1 MPASQLSKMDRNL
14 CPFPVI
20 WIIDFSRL
28 IFSQILVFLS
38 VWDISSCLEVSS
50 GTVVHCRHNPFFFSD
65 VLFYDMR
72 WADWLQIDWT
82 LWARFCCCRLLSCAL
97 LLFSTWL
104 QMSERLR
111 QKRRR
116 QNTHTHTFTGCGLTS
131 NSKLSHFT
139 KRSMPEC
146 LLVHFCLSVCLCL
159 TDCLLPGRS
168 VFCSDLSSSPAKQ
181 LPLIHKSES
190 AFCCFLCVGRQAD
203 KLIK

>member
-1 MPASQLSKMDRNL
+1 MPFSSHLNYRFQQTHFLTNFSFFVCLRHFKLSGGEQWHSRSLSTQSLPFLRRFVLWHEMSWLAPNWLNSLSTFLLLPSAQLCSSQLDCK
-14 CPFPVI
+14 
-20 WIIDFSRL
+20 
-28 IFSQILVFLS
+28 
-38 VWDISSCLEVSS
+38 CL
-50 GTVVHCRHNPFFFSD
+50 NDSD
-65 VLFYDMR
+65 
-72 WADWLQIDWT
+72 
-82 LWARFCCCRLLSCAL
+82 
-97 LLFSTWL
+97 
-104 QMSERLR
+104 
-111 QKRRR
+111 KREGDKTH
-116 QNTHTHTFTGCGLTS
+116 THTHTFTGCGLTS

-203 KLIK
+203 NQADKLIK

>member
-1 MPASQLSKMDRNL
+1 MSFSSY
-14 CPFPVI
+14 

-50 GTVVHCRHNPFFFSD
+50 STVVHCRHNPFLSSD

-82 LWARFCCCRLLSCAL
+82 VWARFCFCRLLNCAL
-97 LLFSTWL
+97 LNLTANVWTT
-104 QMSERLR
+104 QTKE
-111 QKRRR
+111 KETKH
-116 QNTHTHTFTGCGLTS
+116 THTHTFTGCGLTS

-203 KLIK
+203 NQADKLIK